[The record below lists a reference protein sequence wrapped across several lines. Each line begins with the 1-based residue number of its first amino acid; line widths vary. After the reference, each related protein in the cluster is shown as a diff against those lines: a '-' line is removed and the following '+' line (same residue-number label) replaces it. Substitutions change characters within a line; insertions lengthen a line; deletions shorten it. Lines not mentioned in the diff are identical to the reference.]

1 MAIFELDQIRF
12 RYRETGLGLPFVF
25 QHGLGGSLEQPFGL
39 FSPPDGIRMIAMD
52 SRGHGQTTPLG
63 PVDGIRLGQF
73 ADDVI
78 RLLDH
83 LHVAQAVVGGI
94 SMGAAVAL
102 NLTLRFPDRVRG
114 LVLSRPA
121 WLAQANPRNTVW
133 FGEIARLIHEH
144 GAQQGKQRFR
154 DSAMYHEVLAESTDV
169 AQSMLNQFD
178 SPRAE
183 ETVVILERLRGD
195 APCQSLD
202 ELAHINVPTL
212 VLANQ
217 QDPVHPF
224 EYGRILAHAI
234 PGAQFAEL
242 TPKSQS
248 LARHQAD
255 LQQHLERFLQ
265 TRIS

>member
-1 MAIFELDQIRF
+1 MATFELDGIRF
-12 RYRETGLGLPFVF
+12 RYRDVGMGLPFVF
-25 QHGLGGSLEQPFGL
+25 QHGLGGSLDQPFSL
-39 FSPPDGIRMIAMD
+39 FIPPDGIRMIAMD
-52 SRGHGQTTPLG
+52 SRGHGQTEPLG
-63 PVDGIRLGQF
+63 PVNDISLARF
-73 ADDVI
+73 ADDVCG
-78 RLLDH
+78 LFDY

-102 NLTLRFPDRVRG
+102 NLTLRFPERVKG

-121 WLAQANPRNTVW
+121 WLDTANPRNAAW
-133 FGEIARLIHEH
+133 FGEIARLIREYGPH
-144 GAQQGKQRFR
+144 QGKQRFR
-154 DSAMYHEVLAESTDV
+154 DSVMYQEILAESTDV

-178 SPRAE
+178 SQRAE
-183 ETVVILERLRGD
+183 ETAIILDRLRGD
-195 APCQSLD
+195 TPCQALD
-202 ELAHINVPTL
+202 ELARIKVPTL

-224 EYGRILAHAI
+224 EYGKILAQAI

-248 LARHQAD
+248 LERHQAD
-255 LQQHLERFLQ
+255 IQQHLGRFLQ